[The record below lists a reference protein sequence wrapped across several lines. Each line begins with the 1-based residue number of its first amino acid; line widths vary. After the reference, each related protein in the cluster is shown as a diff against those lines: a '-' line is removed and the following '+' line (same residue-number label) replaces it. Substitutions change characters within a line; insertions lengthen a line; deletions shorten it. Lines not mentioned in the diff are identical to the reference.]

1 MSASYSIVFTDAYHS
16 KLNGIESGSTADQTK
31 SDIDS
36 LNINADT
43 VDNLH
48 ASSFLRSDANDG
60 FTGTLT
66 GSSDSTNPVIKIAG
80 GGPNFIRFDSNDE
93 SSDTIDLIYRTS
105 PNTLAFERASD
116 AQIMFSVDADDQQA
130 LFAGNLD
137 VGQGLDVT
145 GNITVSGTVDGAD
158 VAAMNSKL
166 SGIEAGA
173 TADQTAAE
181 ILTAIKTV
189 DGSGSG
195 LDADTLDGAQPS
207 VSASNNTIVKR
218 HSSGYIF
225 ANYFNTTPNDV
236 SSGITKVCV
245 ETGNDGYIRHGTAA
259 GVRSFLN
266 VENGA
271 TADQTASEIVALISG
286 QTIAPSVIT
295 TTNLTLD
302 FGSIA

>member
-1 MSASYSIVFTDAYHS
+1 
-16 KLNGIESGSTADQTK
+16 
-31 SDIDS
+31 
-36 LNINADT
+36 
-43 VDNLH
+43 
-48 ASSFLRSDANDG
+48 
-60 FTGTLT
+60 
-66 GSSDSTNPVIKIAG
+66 
-80 GGPNFIRFDSNDE
+80 
-93 SSDTIDLIYRTS
+93 
-105 PNTLAFERASD
+105 
-116 AQIMFSVDADDQQA
+116 
-130 LFAGNLD
+130 
-137 VGQGLDVT
+137 
-145 GNITVSGTVDGAD
+145 
-158 VAAMNSKL
+158 MNSKL

-173 TADQTAAE
+173 TADQSASE

-189 DGSGSG
+189 DGAGSG

-207 VSASNNTIVKR
+207 VSAGNNTIVKR